1 MKGVVLPGVVG
12 EQDVVD
18 VVVGL
23 ARQLELGE
31 SVIAGVVV
39 LAIHGEFD
47 GVLAGVRSVK
57 RVLQCL
63 PEKLV
68 TGRQISVVAS
78 NFVVLDFSCSQN
90 GRHEQ
95 TGQGEGR
102 NFRKLFKNPCSQA
115 ELNKIVPFG
124 FSLQRQKMVFFLP
137 SK

>member
-1 MKGVVLPGVVG
+1 MNGVVLPGVVG

-23 ARQLELGE
+23 AGQLELGE
-31 SVIAGVVV
+31 SVLAGVVV

-57 RVLQCL
+57 RVLQCFT
-63 PEKLV
+63 EKV
-68 TGRQISVVAS
+68 VIGCQISVAAS
-78 NFVVLDFSCSQN
+78 NFVVIDFSCSQN

-102 NFRKLFKNPCSQA
+102 NFLLANHDCSLKKRS
-115 ELNKIVPFG
+115 EFFG
-124 FSLQRQKMVFFLP
+124 KHR
-137 SK
+137 